1 MNVFILFIL
10 LISVSLSQAGVPF
23 ITKVTDKNGKS
34 LVRYGTL
41 YGLDKPPVDAK
52 YTMII
57 ENHDRYKEDSFAT
70 LNCIT
75 SLSKDIHE
83 TKDTT
88 LETIYY
94 SKTGLASIAT
104 GHIKNTTIYPKQD
117 YKLII
122 VNSKYVGEWDLLTCS
137 IE

>member
-1 MNVFILFIL
+1 MNIFIL
-10 LISVSLSQAGVPF
+10 LMSVSLSVTGVPF
-23 ITKVTDKNGKS
+23 LTKVMDQNGNS

-41 YGLDKPPVDAK
+41 YGLDKPPVNAK

-57 ENHDRYKEDSFAT
+57 ENHDRYKADSFAT
-70 LNCIT
+70 LNCII
-75 SLSKDIHE
+75 SLSKNIHE
-83 TKDTT
+83 TGDIT

-94 SKTGLASIAT
+94 SKAGLASIAT

-122 VNSKYVGEWDLLTCS
+122 VNAKYVGEWDLLTCN